1 MPTKPSGQF
10 ARAWDTEP
18 ARLSAQMLPL
28 SLMVPQR
35 RAVAIAVLAFIALNT
50 GSAACAAET
59 ALDRYVAKPDPTYA
73 WKLLRT
79 VSTEGLTQYVVDLK
93 SQTWRTEKDVDRP
106 VWQHW
111 LIVAVPKRPTSEIAL
126 LRIGGGANGGQ
137 PPASAEPATLK
148 LAATTQSVVA
158 ELHMVP
164 NQPLV
169 LRHDG
174 VPRKED
180 DFIAFTWNE
189 FLRTGDE
196 TWLARLPMVKS
207 AVRAM
212 DCVQELLAGD
222 EAGRLAIKQFVVA
235 GGSKR
240 GWTSWCTAA
249 VDRRVA
255 AVVPIVID
263 VVNVPKCSRHQV
275 AAYGF
280 YAEAIG
286 DYFRH
291 HLTGRVDD
299 ARTKQ
304 LYAIEDPYSYRER
317 LTMPKFVVNAAGD
330 QYFPP
335 DSSRFYFADLPGEKH
350 LRYVPNADHSLRDS
364 DALESIIA
372 FYETVLANRPRPNIS
387 WTFEDDGAIR
397 VTAAD
402 RPTGVLLW
410 QATNPRARDFRL
422 KSIGKAYHSR
432 PLADE
437 GGGVYVGRI
446 ELPKQGWTALFI
458 ELTFDVGGSYPLKL
472 TTAVRI
478 LPDTLPFADL
488 DPAQAPLEQ
497 PASK

>member
-1 MPTKPSGQF
+1 MPLYRWSQF
-10 ARAWDTEP
+10 GGWVAK
-18 ARLSAQMLPL
+18 RLRFAVQETPRFH
-28 SLMVPQR
+28 SLAIGVFALIAL
-35 RAVAIAVLAFIALNT
+35 AVARTLFAD
-50 GSAACAAET
+50 ET

-73 WKLLRT
+73 WNLVRT
-79 VSTEGLTQYVVDLK
+79 VRADGLTQYVVDLK
-93 SQTWRTEKDVDRP
+93 SQTWRTNKDVDRP

-111 LIVAVPKRPTSEIAL
+111 LIVAVPQRPASVIAL
-126 LRIGGGANGGQ
+126 LRIGGGANGGE
-137 PPASAEPATLK
+137 PPGSAEPATLK

-158 ELHMVP
+158 ELRMVP

-169 LRHDG
+169 LHQDG

-180 DFIAFTWNE
+180 DFIAYTWNE
-189 FLRTGDE
+189 FLETGDE

-222 EAGRLAIKQFVVA
+222 EAGRLSIERFVVA

-255 AVVPIVID
+255 AVIPIVID
-263 VVNVPKCSRHQV
+263 VVNVPKCSRHHV

-291 HLTGRVDD
+291 HLTGRADD
-299 ARTKQ
+299 ARTQQ

-317 LTMPKFVVNAAGD
+317 LTMPKFMVNAAGD

-335 DSSRFYFADLPGEKH
+335 DSSRFYFDDLPGEKY

-364 DALESIIA
+364 DALESITA
-372 FYETVLANRPRPNIS
+372 FYETILANRPRPRIS
-387 WTFEDDGAIR
+387 WSFEDDGSIR
-397 VTAAD
+397 VKAID
-402 RPTGVLLW
+402 RPAAVTLW

-422 KSIGKAYHSR
+422 KTIGKAYR
-432 PLADE
+432 NQPLVDE
-437 GGGVYVGRI
+437 GGGMYVGRV
-446 ELPKQGWTALFI
+446 EPPKQGWTAFFV

-478 LPDTLPFADL
+478 LPDTLPYADL
-488 DPAQAPLEQ
+488 DPAHAPLEP
-497 PASK
+497 PAPK